1 MARIALGVCI
11 FGLALAGCGS
21 DTKTVTETQ
30 PAIGGET
37 STQATATTA
46 PQATT
51 TTITTAGG
59 GSTTIAVPKGQGNY
73 GPHYF
78 ETPSHNIG
86 CYIDAHSGRCDIRS
100 RDWSPPPEPASCK
113 KIGLDFGQGIV
124 VGPHRSEFVCAGD
137 TSLGGRATLA
147 YGRSAR
153 RGTIACLSQPV
164 GVTCTN
170 SANGH
175 GFFLS
180 RQRYRLF

>member
-1 MARIALGVCI
+1 MARLASGICLLV
-11 FGLALAGCGS
+11 LALAGCGGG
-21 DTKTVTETQ
+21 TKTVTEMRTQ
-30 PAIGGET
+30 PSTGGET
-37 STQATATTA
+37 TNQGSTTA
-46 PQATT
+46 PE
-51 TTITTAGG
+51 TTAGG
-59 GSTTIAVPKGQGNY
+59 GGATTIAVPKGQGNY

-86 CYIDAHSGRCDIRS
+86 CYIDSRSARCDIRS
-100 RDWSPPPEPASCK
+100 RTWSPPPEPASCK

-137 TSLGGRATLA
+137 TSLGGRAVLGYDSST
-147 YGRSAR
+147 R
-153 RGTIACLSQPV
+153 RETIACVSQPA

>member
-1 MARIALGVCI
+1 MARLASGICLLVLV
-11 FGLALAGCGS
+11 LALAGCGGG
-21 DTKTVTETQ
+21 TKTVTETRTQ
-30 PAIGGET
+30 PSTGGET
-37 STQATATTA
+37 TNQGSTTA
-46 PQATT
+46 PE
-51 TTITTAGG
+51 TTAGG
-59 GSTTIAVPKGQGNY
+59 GGATTIAVPKGQGNY

-86 CYIDAHSGRCDIRS
+86 CYIDSHSARCDIRS
-100 RDWSPPPEPASCK
+100 RTWSPPPEPASCK
-113 KIGLDFGQGIV
+113 KIGLDFGQGVV

-137 TSLGGRATLA
+137 TSLGGRAVLG
-147 YGRSAR
+147 YGSSAR
-153 RGTIACLSQPV
+153 RETIACVSQPA